1 VARFAPFRVKL
12 WDIASANR
20 GRNNLAAIIDDATD
34 VGVSRYANQAG
45 EMFFTLPANHPQ
57 IDECQPMLR
66 HYEVSRW
73 DITANAYS
81 VIGNGLLEDLDATK
95 DEVVFYGID
104 YLGLLSKD
112 ITASNQ
118 SYTSTFIGT
127 IINNQFTDLQAAGN
141 SPVAFWTKGTINV
154 STRTVTVVTSFEERL
169 AFWRGLLEILQG
181 SGTTRP
187 TLNVDLAYPP
197 TFTFLTNRG
206 SDQSDLKLT
215 LGGPIL
221 DFRWRKGFYKLATFI
236 RALGVKREG
245 ASVLYSTQ
253 QMAGADIDQY
263 GRFFMSGYWTD
274 LINQAELDSR
284 AQRALLENFRQPD
297 ELYVSL
303 AQGYLTPFGG
313 GKLSPTATWDIAD
326 SLPVQIE
333 RGPVSINKL
342 FTIWGFEWIGRRD
355 GSEELFLDLLP
366 KLL

>member
-12 WDIASANR
+12 WDIAAADR
-20 GRNNLAAIIDDATD
+20 GRNNLKAIIDDATD
-34 VGVSRYANQAG
+34 VGVSAYANEAG

-57 IDECQPMLR
+57 IDECLPMER
-66 HYEVSRW
+66 HYEISRY
-73 DITANAYS
+73 DIVAAAYS
-81 VIGNGLLEDLDATK
+81 VVGQGLLEDLDATK
-95 DEVVFYGID
+95 DEVVFYGVD
-104 YLGLLSKD
+104 YLGLLTKD

-118 SYTSTFIGT
+118 SYTSTLIGN
-127 IINNQFTDLQAAGN
+127 IINNQFTDLQAAGG
-141 SPVAFWTKGTINV
+141 SPVAFWLKGSIHNT
-154 STRTVTVVTSFEERL
+154 TRTVTVVTSFEERL
-169 AFWRGLLEILQG
+169 AFWRGLLEIWQG
-181 SGTTRP
+181 STSVRP
-187 TLNVDLAYPP
+187 TLAVDRNYPP
-197 TFTFLTNRG
+197 EFSFSSNRG
-206 SDQSDLKLT
+206 SDQNGLKLT

-253 QMAGADIDQY
+253 SYGSLGTY
-263 GRFFMSGYWTD
+263 GRIFMSGYWTD
-274 LINQAELDSR
+274 LINQAELDD
-284 AQRALLENFRQPD
+284 RALSALRENYDQPD

-366 KLL
+366 KRL